1 MEVYKFGGAS
11 VKDADA
17 VKNVVEILIQQQGQR
32 KVVVFSAMGKTTN
45 MLERVHEQRT
55 SLDNWK
61 PAFEEVLDFHNQ
73 VAADLGV
80 KEGELYEDYL
90 REVNLLETWLK
101 QPAPS
106 NEHLDYDRIVASGEL
121 MSTLLI
127 AAYLEKE
134 GFNCEWMDVRNV
146 IKTNSEHRA
155 ADVDWQRSKR
165 SAEVL
170 LAHLEEDPTRMVI
183 TQGFISQSKLGNTTT
198 LGREG
203 SDFSAAIIAHLLDAK
218 SVTIWKDVPGM
229 LNADPKWFGNTIE
242 IPHISYS
249 EVIELSYYGASVIH
263 PKTIQP
269 LQKKNI
275 PLYVKSFNAPDHKGT
290 VIDETTDYDALIPMY
305 IFKPDQ
311 VLLSV
316 RSRDL
321 SFVVEKHLSD
331 IFEMVAATGL
341 HVNVMQNSAISFSM
355 CVDQDERRIKQL
367 RELLQA
373 NYEVKYN
380 EGLELLTM
388 RHYDDS
394 IIKKLTEDKEVL
406 VEQRSRQTLRLVLR

>member
-11 VKDADA
+11 VKDALA
-17 VKNVVEILIQQQGQR
+17 VKNVVSILSKQQGQR

-45 MLERVHEQRT
+45 MLEMVHAQRT

-61 PAFEEVLDFHNQ
+61 PAFDEVVDFHHQ
-73 VAADLGV
+73 VASDLGIQSGEMFEDFLQEV
-80 KEGELYEDYL
+80 KM
-90 REVNLLETWLK
+90 LEMWLK

-106 NEHLDYDRIVASGEL
+106 NEHLDYDKIVASGEL

-127 AAYLEKE
+127 AAYLEQE

-155 ADVDWQRSKR
+155 ADVDWLRSKR

-203 SDFSAAIIAHLLDAK
+203 SDFSAAIIAHLLEAK

-229 LNADPKWFGNTIE
+229 LNADPKWFSNTIE

-269 LQKKNI
+269 LQQKGI
-275 PLYVKSFNAPDHKGT
+275 PLYVKSFNNPEHRGT

-305 IFKPDQ
+305 VFKPDQ

-331 IFEMVAATGL
+331 IFEMAAATGL
-341 HVNVMQNSAISFSM
+341 HVNVMQNSAVSFSM

-367 RELLQA
+367 RELLKA
-373 NYEVKYN
+373 NYEVYYN

-394 IIKKLTEDKEVL
+394 IIKKLTKDKEVL

>member
-17 VKNVVEILIQQQGQR
+17 VKNVVEILTQQQGQR

-61 PAFEEVLDFHNQ
+61 PAFEEVVKFHDQ

-80 KEGELYEDYL
+80 KGGELYEDYL

-275 PLYVKSFNAPDHKGT
+275 PLYVKSFNAPKHKGT
-290 VIDETTDYDALIPMY
+290 
-305 IFKPDQ
+305 
-311 VLLSV
+311 
-316 RSRDL
+316 
-321 SFVVEKHLSD
+321 
-331 IFEMVAATGL
+331 
-341 HVNVMQNSAISFSM
+341 
-355 CVDQDERRIKQL
+355 
-367 RELLQA
+367 
-373 NYEVKYN
+373 
-380 EGLELLTM
+380 
-388 RHYDDS
+388 
-394 IIKKLTEDKEVL
+394 
-406 VEQRSRQTLRLVLR
+406 

>member
-1 MEVYKFGGAS
+1 MYKFGGAS
-11 VKDADA
+11 VKDASA
-17 VKNVVEILIQQQGQR
+17 VKNVVDILREQDGQR
-32 KVVVFSAMGKTTN
+32 KVVIFSAMGKTTN
-45 MLERVHEQRT
+45 MLEKVHTLRT

-61 PAFEEVLDFHNQ
+61 PAFEEVVGFHNL
-73 VAADLGV
+73 VAEELGIDS
-80 KEGELYEDYL
+80 GELFEQY
-90 REVNLLETWLK
+90 LLEIGLLEAWLV
-101 QPAPS
+101 QPAPG
-106 NEHLDYDRIVASGEL
+106 NEHLDYDRIVSSGEL
-121 MSTLLI
+121 LSTLLI

-170 LAHLEEDPTRMVI
+170 LAHLEEDPSRMVI

-203 SDFSAAIIAHLLDAK
+203 SDFSAGIIAHLLDAK

-269 LQKKNI
+269 LQQKGI
-275 PLYVKSFNAPDHKGT
+275 PLYVKSFNDPEHPGT

-311 VLLSV
+311 VLLSI

-331 IFEMVAATGL
+331 IFEMVASTGL
-341 HVNVMQNSAISFSM
+341 HVNVMQNSAVSFSM

-394 IIKKLTEDKEVL
+394 IIKVLTEGKEAL